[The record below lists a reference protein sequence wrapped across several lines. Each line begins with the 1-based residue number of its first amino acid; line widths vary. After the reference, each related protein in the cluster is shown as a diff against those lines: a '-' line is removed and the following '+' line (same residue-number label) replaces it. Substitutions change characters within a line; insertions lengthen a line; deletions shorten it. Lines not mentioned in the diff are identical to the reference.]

1 LNGKNYLVAIMLTA
15 LMLALMFIPMS
26 GSQTTVQYDPWADM
40 NDDGKIDI
48 KDIAYSSRLFGTLGD
63 PTKNVMHSTYQW
75 ESPELTLTPHS
86 WYIVLNDT
94 KGYSTVTVSVT
105 SSKIGLKVSVEE
117 GWTSNFFTI
126 ETWYVQPLF
135 ANARTYPIEA
145 PRLRILIENQVEF
158 NVTFRVSI
166 YMTTAPYVEKAES
179 AWKTGYY
186 GSFNISWTPNSARG
200 DGGGYAHFAGGYST
214 LFVCLRITN
223 ISETGYW
230 GDKTLRIWLS
240 GISWSDMKESWY
252 EIVSS
257 DVLNITINQYY
268 GGITGWYLS
277 KPISVKGPYFWLLF
291 SVNNG
296 PDCAIPTGWAI
307 IEVYYYMRNG

>member
-1 LNGKNYLVAIMLTA
+1 MNWKNYLVVVLLCSMI
-15 LMLALMFIPMS
+15 LALAFIHNS
-26 GSQTTVQYDPWADM
+26 GSQTTFQYDPWADI
-40 NDDGKIDI
+40 NDDGIIDI
-48 KDIAYSSRLFGTLGD
+48 FDLVNLANKYGTTGD
-63 PTKNVMHSTYQW
+63 PTKTVMHSTYQW

-86 WYIVLNDT
+86 WYIILNDT
-94 KGYSTVTVSVT
+94 KGYGTVTVSVT
-105 SSKIGLKVSVEE
+105 SSKIGLKVSIEE
-117 GWTSNFFTI
+117 GWTTNFFAI
-126 ETWYVQPLF
+126 ETWYVHPLF

-145 PRLRILIENQVEF
+145 PRIRILIENQAEF
-158 NVTFRVSI
+158 NVTFHVSV

-200 DGGGYAHFAGGYST
+200 GGGGYAHFAGGYST
-214 LFVCLRITN
+214 LFVCLRMTN

-240 GISWSDMKESWY
+240 GISWSDMKESWS

-268 GGITGWYLS
+268 GEITGWYLS